1 MTPSWMTLEQCARY
15 LSKALDDAITES
27 DVMALI
33 ADARLTPSWYVRRV
47 LAQQVF
53 PVTRLVGGYLHDNLM
68 PLQAGAEGYE
78 RGERRVLYGVVRV
91 PLDENPVVR
100 DWIRAAML
108 DDEPV
113 LFSGDGIIAQ
123 EPDGSRWQMLTEL
136 GEGYEPHPL
145 VDTIPVK
152 EMVIQRADADAF
164 ICGERPAEGQAPAEP
179 TQQRFDDLRAELE
192 SILRKMAASD
202 ERITAGTVMPKLRAR
217 IGIPGTCIIDQFPD
231 GVLWSR
237 GTGTPEKLTTDM
249 LAKRI
254 DRWKDRNTPKTP
266 R

>member
-1 MTPSWMTLEQCARY
+1 MTALALENRLHTARELLELATAKLMRRAPDRPMMFRFADGTAGSVESDRWRRESAGQTAMLTLCRMLDAGEIVPRGPFGTPTVIGIMPDQVERSC
-15 LSKALDDAITES
+15 ALD
-27 DVMALI
+27 
-33 ADARLTPSWYVRRV
+33 
-47 LAQQVF
+47 
-53 PVTRLVGGYLHDNLM
+53 
-68 PLQAGAEGYE
+68 
-78 RGERRVLYGVVRV
+78 
-91 PLDENPVVR
+91 
-100 DWIRAAML
+100 
-108 DDEPV
+108 
-113 LFSGDGIIAQ
+113 
-123 EPDGSRWQMLTEL
+123 
-136 GEGYEPHPL
+136 
-145 VDTIPVK
+145 
-152 EMVIQRADADAF
+152 RADAGLYLAALGIAVEDA
-164 ICGERPAEGQAPAEP
+164 RPAEVHELDEP